1 MLKTL
6 WKETFILR
14 YGVAVIGLMWSL
26 LVAALPAMSESPPE
40 NALRL
45 LYFSSYP
52 EIVQPAEKPGL
63 AELASLVKAEQQS
76 GREVYFINGGA
87 SLGPSVLGAL
97 DGGAHMV
104 DILNALSPEFMAIGK
119 KEFAYGYD
127 EMIVNAL
134 ASAFPLV
141 TSNLVDRQTGRQ
153 IDGTDPYFLLEGENL
168 SIGFIT
174 LTSENAI
181 MEYGATQAHALDI
194 HEVVKQTS
202 DELRELGADAIFLM
216 GDTDYDDLSEFRENG
231 TVDGIFYTH
240 NFGNPHTLDYQG
252 TLLTRGPLDGNVI
265 ALDLWRDAD
274 GALRSAATLLPLGD
288 HAADDRVASLI
299 TSYRERLSERLSPP
313 IAELGTAFDT
323 LRENV
328 RTGENAFGNFVADA
342 LRAHLKADAILLN
355 SGAIRG
361 NRTYREGDRLSR
373 GDIQRELPF
382 GNRTAL
388 LKLKGS
394 SLRAAV
400 EHGLECSMRID
411 GCALQVSNMEVRFDG
426 NAPAGKR
433 TLSIKLDGSPLED
446 DKYYLVGVTD
456 FMASGNDGYYMLT
469 KAERI
474 ALRHTNRA
482 MWDVVAEYAEKQK
495 VISPR
500 LEGRL
505 TDIRAVKPND

>member
-1 MLKTL
+1 
-6 WKETFILR
+6 LR
-14 YGVAVIGLMWSL
+14 YGVAVFGLILSL
-26 LVAALPAMSESPPE
+26 VVAALPANSDGPPE

-52 EIVQPAEKPGL
+52 EIVQPVEKPGL
-63 AELASLVKAEQQS
+63 AELSTLIKTEQQS
-76 GREVYFINGGA
+76 GRDVYFINGGA

-153 IDGTDPYFLLEGENL
+153 VDGTDPYFLLEGENL
-168 SIGFIT
+168 TVGFIV
-174 LTSENAI
+174 LTSVNAI

-202 DELRELGADAIFLM
+202 EELRELGADAIFLM
-216 GDTDYDDLSEFRENG
+216 GDTDYDDLGEHRKNG
-231 TVDGIFYTH
+231 AVDGIFYTH
-240 NFGNPHTLDYQG
+240 NFGNPYTLDHQG
-252 TLLTRGPLDGNVI
+252 EMLTEGPLDGNVI
-265 ALDLWRDAD
+265 ALDLWRDT
-274 GALRSAATLLPLGD
+274 GGTLHSAATLIPLNSYP
-288 HAADDRVASLI
+288 ADDGVAGLI
-299 TSYRERLSERLSPP
+299 TSYRQRLSERLSPP
-313 IAELGTAFDT
+313 VATLGTAFDT
-323 LRENV
+323 LREHV

-342 LRAHLKADAILLN
+342 LRAHLNADAILLN

-361 NRTYREGDRLSR
+361 NRTYTRGETLSR

-388 LKLKGS
+388 LKLKGAT
-394 SLRAAV
+394 LRAAI
-400 EHGLECSMRID
+400 EHGIECSKSSD
-411 GCALQVSNMEVRFDG
+411 GCAPQVSNMEIRFDG

-433 TLSIKLDGSPLED
+433 TLTIKLDGTLLED
-446 DKYYLVGVTD
+446 DKYYLIGVTD

-469 KAERI
+469 EAERI
-474 ALRHTNRA
+474 PLRHTNRA

-500 LEGRL
+500 REGRL
-505 TDIRAVKPND
+505 TDIRSVDTHD